1 MERLI
6 SDSIMMKSGV
16 QCLICSKIL
25 SDKSNYNRHHAS
37 CHKEEGI
44 MKFEV
49 VIYNVS
55 QGIANTQF
63 DWTFDALPQASAGEK
78 EAAPG
83 LLERETKILS
93 KAVTLFSA
101 EKWTLGEPSVGLQD
115 EATSYIDSIDE
126 LALLASTLLR
136 AQVMRS
142 KSGNIKIVPF
152 QPLKDCSGAQYAKT
166 LAWFKLFAQEH
177 FQRHGSMQ
185 EFVHL
190 ALEEKCNAQDVCC
203 LEGFIYWSTL
213 NIPNF
218 KNADP
223 LQHAAMHM
231 RRVLR
236 GTAMLYLSQNSEK
249 EVEPY
254 CNLFLNPTKGVSF
267 GVLTTM
273 YYEIKRCV
281 PHDKRLLIQRSDSD
295 EGYPAGS
302 AVNVRVPMVLDY
314 QIYLYCAGGYRS
326 RTGQSDMGYD
336 AVRHQ
341 SNV

>member
-1 MERLI
+1 MAWKGKCGA
-6 SDSIMMKSGV
+6 IMDANLKSGV

-37 CHKEEGI
+37 CHKDDGN
-44 MKFEV
+44 MRFQV

-55 QGIANTQF
+55 QGMATTNF
-63 DWTFDALPQASAGEK
+63 DWTMDALPQAFAGEK
-78 EAAPG
+78 VTAPG

-93 KAVTLFSA
+93 KAVTLYS
-101 EKWTLGEPSVGLQD
+101 EDSWTLGEPSVVLQD
-115 EATSYIDSIDE
+115 EATSYIDSIDD
-126 LALLASTLLR
+126 LVLQASTLVR

-142 KSGNIKIVPF
+142 KSGNIKIVPY
-152 QPLKDCSGAQYAKT
+152 QPLKDSSGVHYART
-166 LAWFKLFAQEH
+166 LAWFKLFAQQH
-177 FQRHGSMQ
+177 FQKRGSMQ
-185 EFVHL
+185 ELVHL
-190 ALEEKCNAQDVCC
+190 ALEEKCSAQGVCC
-203 LEGFIYWSTL
+203 LEGFIYWATL

-236 GTAMLYLSQNSEK
+236 GTAMLYLSQNSDK

-281 PHDKRLLIQRSDSD
+281 SHDKRLLIQRSDSD
-295 EGYPAGS
+295 EGYPDGS
-302 AVNVRVPMVLDY
+302 AVNVRVPMVLDKE
-314 QIYLYCAGGYRS
+314 IG
-326 RTGQSDMGYD
+326 
-336 AVRHQ
+336 
-341 SNV
+341 

>member
-1 MERLI
+1 
-6 SDSIMMKSGV
+6 MMKSGV
-16 QCLICSKIL
+16 QCMLCMKIL
-25 SDKSNYNRHHAS
+25 SDKSNFNRHHAS
-37 CHKEEGI
+37 IHKTEGPMQYQTALYRVSEGI
-44 MKFEV
+44 PTTK
-49 VIYNVS
+49 
-55 QGIANTQF
+55 F
-63 DWTFDALPQASAGEK
+63 DWTFDSLFQASVGEK

-93 KAVTLFSA
+93 RAATLYS
-101 EKWTLGEPSVGLQD
+101 EDKWTLGEPGVDMQD
-115 EATSYIDSIDE
+115 EATSYIDSIDD
-126 LALLASTLLR
+126 LATKASTLLR

-142 KSGNIKIVPF
+142 KGGHMKIVPF
-152 QPLKDCSGAQYAKT
+152 QPLKDSSGAQYAKT
-166 LAWFKLFAQEH
+166 LAWFKLFAQHH
-177 FQRHGSMQ
+177 FQKLGSMQ
-185 EFVHL
+185 ELVHL
-190 ALEEKCNAQDVCC
+190 ALEEKCNAQDSCC

-213 NIPNF
+213 HVPNF

-236 GTAMLYLSQNSEK
+236 GTAMLHLSQNSAED
-249 EVEPY
+249 VEPY
-254 CNLFLNPTKGVSF
+254 CNLYLNPTKGVSF
-267 GVLTTM
+267 QVLTTL

-281 PHDKRLLIQRSDSD
+281 PHDKRLLIQRSEPD
-295 EGYPAGS
+295 EGYPTGS